1 MSRHKSDN
9 TPHDILTTGDRT
21 LREIVYGKSSRS
33 VISESLVR
41 SVHLS
46 KRLRCRPSP
55 TKKSRSI

>member
-33 VISESLVR
+33 VIS
-41 SVHLS
+41 
-46 KRLRCRPSP
+46 
-55 TKKSRSI
+55 